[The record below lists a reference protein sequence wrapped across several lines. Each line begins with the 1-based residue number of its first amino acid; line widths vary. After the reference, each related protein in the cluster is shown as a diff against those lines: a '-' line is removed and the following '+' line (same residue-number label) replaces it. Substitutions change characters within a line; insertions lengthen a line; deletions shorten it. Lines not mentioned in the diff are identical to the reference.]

1 MSDRQPVQGFLVLE
15 TFIEM
20 TLVFKTFHGRRFLEL
35 SIIYRPNSL
44 FIRSDV
50 YLNLILDT
58 FTTLDIY

>member
-1 MSDRQPVQGFLVLE
+1 MLDRQPVQGFLVLE

-20 TLVFKTFHGRRFLEL
+20 TSVFETFHGRRFREL